1 MIHLKII
8 QLLSI
13 VLILFVCGC
22 SKDESNDL
30 IATPLVS
37 TTSPANNA
45 INIPRNS
52 AIQIS
57 FTTAMDPAT
66 INTSTVIV
74 NQGPAVV
81 PGMVTYS
88 GSTATFTPTD
98 NMLALTSYVVKV
110 TTGAKTLAG
119 RAFAS
124 NNVSGFTTGGSITP
138 RATIDLGTA
147 IDYVILAK
155 TAINNFATSVI
166 TGDLGLSPAVTSYI
180 TGLAVTDASGYATS
194 SQVTGKLYAADMA
207 NQTPANLA
215 TAITDMFTAYNDAA
229 SRTMPDFVELGAGSI
244 GGKTITPGLYK
255 WTSDVIIPTNIVLSG
270 NVNDVW
276 IFQIDGDL
284 LTSSSVNITL
294 MGEAQANN
302 IFWQVAGQVSLGATS
317 HFEGIILSRSG
328 ITLQNGASLNGQALS
343 QTTVTLDSNLIAK
356 R

>member
-1 MIHLKII
+1 MHLKVI

-13 VLILFVCGC
+13 VLILFVSGC
-22 SKDESNDL
+22 SKDESNNL

-52 AIQIS
+52 AIKIS
-57 FTTAMDPAT
+57 FTTAMDPAS

-74 NQGPAVV
+74 NQGPAMV

-88 GSTATFTPTD
+88 GSSATFTPTD
-98 NMLALTSYVVKV
+98 NMLALTSYVVTV

-124 NNVSGFTTGGSITP
+124 NNVLGFTTGGSITP

-155 TAINNFATSVI
+155 TAINNFATSAI

-180 TGLAVTDASGYATS
+180 TGLAMTDASGYATS

-207 NQTPANLA
+207 NLTPANLA
-215 TAITDMFTAYNDAA
+215 ATIGDMFTAYNDAA
-229 SRTMPDFVELGAGSI
+229 SRTMPDFVELGIGSMGDKI
-244 GGKTITPGLYK
+244 ITPGLYK
-255 WTSDVIIPTNIVLSG
+255 WTSDVIIPTNIILSG

-284 LTSSSVNITL
+284 IASSAVNIILT
-294 MGEAQANN
+294 GDAQANN
-302 IFWQVAGQVSLGATS
+302 IFWQVAGKATLGATS

-328 ITLQNGASLNGQALS
+328 ITLQTGASLNGQAFS
-343 QTTVTLDSNLIAK
+343 QTAVTLDSNLIAK